1 MEVNTQSKLHTTQ
14 AFFATRAAGWDARFT
29 GDEPRY
35 EQAVQ
40 DLAPN
45 DGATVLDLGCGTG
58 RALAPLRTAVGST
71 GQVIGLDVTWEML
84 TAAQHAGRGELAH
97 LWQSDVLQLPLP
109 DGCCDA
115 IFAAGLLPH
124 LEDEATDGLVE
135 MARITRSGGRLA
147 LFHPI
152 SRTQC
157 G

>member
-84 TAAQHAGRGELAH
+84 TAAQHAGRGELE
-97 LWQSDVLQLPLP
+97 LEPLLKATGWRLLSVD
-109 DGCCDA
+109 DGEERY
-115 IFAAGLLPH
+115 FALA
-124 LEDEATDGLVE
+124 E
-135 MARITRSGGRLA
+135 RS
-147 LFHPI
+147 
-152 SRTQC
+152 
-157 G
+157 